1 MIIFKKQYEKT
12 LNTSV
17 EANEELKGLLDEAE
31 SLVKRAG
38 EGVKSERSPLTIVEK
53 VQISDTVKLT
63 QKLIIDV
70 TKDIKKGKSTEK
82 NREKLEKAV
91 TALRTTIQNIL
102 E

>member
-17 EANEELKGLLDEAE
+17 EASEELKSLLDEAE

-91 TALRTTIQNIL
+91 TALSTTIHNIL